1 MCLCYGDCR
10 RATSLLLHC
19 MEGNWRR
26 QQGKMVLAKR
36 SSEKKLLGL
45 IDEVAPSGFVV
56 AHDLKSFRG
65 GFWTKTLR

>member
-1 MCLCYGDCR
+1 
-10 RATSLLLHC
+10 
-19 MEGNWRR
+19 
-26 QQGKMVLAKR
+26 MVLAKR